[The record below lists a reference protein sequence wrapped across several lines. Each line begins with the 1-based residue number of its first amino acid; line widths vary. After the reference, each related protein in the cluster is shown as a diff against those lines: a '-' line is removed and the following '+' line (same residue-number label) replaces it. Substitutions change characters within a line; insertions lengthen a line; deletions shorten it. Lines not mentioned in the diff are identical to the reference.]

1 MIIRNFLFHR
11 VSDET
16 DAMWPPMKPALFS
29 KIINHLTSKFQV
41 VPLEEYLNTPAG
53 FISKKRIA
61 TILFDD
67 GYKDNIEFAAPILKK
82 FNSPA
87 SFYVVTDCINRNV
100 PTWTY
105 IIDDIF
111 QNTKKEFLELEFDF
125 VPEFFKKNYFQVN
138 RNANP
143 AIKKLKP
150 WLKKLSNVQ
159 RLEILQSIM
168 HQCNDVAVS
177 DNKMMSWDEIRQLD
191 SAGFTIGS
199 HSHSHPMLASL
210 QSESEITEELQLS
223 ANIINKELNKK
234 PLTISYPIGSFDDR
248 VMRQSEAAGYKYGLA
263 VEQQFFNCDRNN
275 LYKIPRVELYQEP
288 WWKQQ
293 LRISGMYSS
302 LKKLWH

>member
-1 MIIRNFLFHR
+1 MKIRNFLFHR
-11 VSDET
+11 VSDEA

-29 KIINHLTSKFQV
+29 KIINHLTTKFDI
-41 VPLEEYLNTPAG
+41 VPLEDYLDQPAG
-53 FISKKRIA
+53 FSSKKGIA

-82 FNSPA
+82 FKCPA

-111 QNTKKEFLELEFDF
+111 QKTKKEFLELEFDF
-125 VPEFFKKNYFQVN
+125 VAGNFKKNYFQIN
-138 RNANP
+138 GNTNP
-143 AIKKLKP
+143 EIKKIKP
-150 WLKKLSNVQ
+150 WLKKLSNSQ

-168 HQCNDVAVS
+168 QQCNDVPVP
-177 DNKMMSWDEIRQLD
+177 DNKMMSWDDIRQLD
-191 SAGFTIGS
+191 SAGFTISS

-210 QSESEITEELQLS
+210 QNESEITEELLLS
-223 ANIINKELNKK
+223 ANIINREISKK

-248 VMRQSEAAGYKYGLA
+248 VIRLSGQAGYKYGLA
-263 VEQQFFNCDRNN
+263 VEQQFFNFNEKDFF
-275 LYKIPRVELYQEP
+275 KIPRVELYQEP

-293 LRISGMYSS
+293 LRISGVYSR
-302 LKKLWH
+302 LKKLWR

>member
-1 MIIRNFLFHR
+1 MIIKNFLFHR

-16 DAMWPPMKPALFS
+16 DAMWPPMKPVLFS
-29 KIINHLTSKFQV
+29 KIINHLTRKFEI
-41 VPLEEYLNTPAG
+41 VPLEAYLNHPAD
-53 FISKKRIA
+53 FYSKKGIA

-67 GYKDNIEFAAPILKK
+67 GYKDNIEFAAPVLKK
-82 FNSPA
+82 FNCPA
-87 SFYVVTDCINRNV
+87 SFYVVTDSINRNV

-111 QNTKKEFLELEFDF
+111 QNTKKEFIELEFDF
-125 VPEFFKKNYFQVN
+125 VPESFKKNYFQIN
-138 RNANP
+138 GSTNAE
-143 AIKKLKP
+143 IKKIKP

-159 RLEILQSIM
+159 RLEILQSVM
-168 HQCNDVAVS
+168 QQCNDVAVS

-223 ANIINKELNKK
+223 ASIIKKELNKN
-234 PLTISYPIGSFDDR
+234 PLTISYPIGSYDDR
-248 VMRQSEAAGYKYGLA
+248 VMRLSEVAGYKYGLA
-263 VEQQFFNCDRNN
+263 VEQQFFNSDRNN
-275 LYKIPRVELYQEP
+275 FYKIPRVELYQEP

-302 LKKLWH
+302 LKKLWR